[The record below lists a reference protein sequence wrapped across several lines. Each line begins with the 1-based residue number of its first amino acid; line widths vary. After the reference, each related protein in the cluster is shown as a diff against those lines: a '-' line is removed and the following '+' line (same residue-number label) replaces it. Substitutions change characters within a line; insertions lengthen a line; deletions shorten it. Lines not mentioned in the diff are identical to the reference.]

1 MAVMTRLSR
10 LIQADL
16 HALLDR
22 LEAPDIVLAQS
33 LRDMADSIERDERLL
48 AELRREHAQI
58 GRRRQALAQQASRS
72 ADELTLC
79 LDSGE
84 DDLAR
89 ALLRRR
95 LKRERI
101 ERLLAQ
107 RLSELDS
114 RGAALAERLDTHRSR
129 LGELRAE
136 AQALAGVRAGAD
148 ADAVEGPA
156 SACVGFNG
164 GGVNGGGVNGA
175 AGVVAG
181 LTGAPVSDD
190 EVEIALL
197 AEKRRRAS

>member
-58 GRRRQALAQQASRS
+58 ASRRRALAEQASKS

-84 DDLAR
+84 GDLAR

-101 ERLLAQ
+101 DWLLAR
-107 RLSELDS
+107 RLSELDT

-136 AQALAGVRAGAD
+136 AQAVAGARAGMEGGAFD
-148 ADAVEGPA
+148 APVTAWSGCTDAGDMDA
-156 SACVGFNG
+156 W
-164 GGVNGGGVNGA
+164 
-175 AGVVAG
+175 
-181 LTGAPVSDD
+181 LTGATVSDD
-190 EVEIALL
+190 AVEIALL